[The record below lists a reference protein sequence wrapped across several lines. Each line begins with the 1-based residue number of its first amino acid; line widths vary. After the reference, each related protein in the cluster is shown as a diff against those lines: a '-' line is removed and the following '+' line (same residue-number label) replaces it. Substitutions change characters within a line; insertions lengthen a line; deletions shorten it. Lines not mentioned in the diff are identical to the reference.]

1 VSEFSSYSSTQVT
14 IVFSGEGKMKAKL
27 IFTVL
32 MLSLASV
39 SFGDLLLLNFEG
51 DGQDYGNGFSGTI
64 TTNYATLGNNSMDV
78 VSGGGWV
85 GLGEVYIAGT
95 PAQAALAS
103 TGKVKID
110 LTAIPVQPDGW
121 WGDIGLVVNAGG
133 EVPGG
138 FWTATAW
145 IGSTPIGSTTEIT
158 FQLPSDIMA
167 MIPQFNW
174 WCNIGLQTMSRGT
187 ESYID
192 DITGET
198 IITYDGTIHYYIDN
212 VRIVPEPATLA
223 MLGLGGLLLRRKR

>member
-1 VSEFSSYSSTQVT
+1 
-14 IVFSGEGKMKAKL
+14 MKAKAIL
-27 IFTVL
+27 AVL
-32 MLSLASV
+32 MLTLASV

-51 DGQDYGNGFSGTI
+51 DGLDYGNGFSGT
-64 TTNYATLGNNSMDV
+64 TTTDYATLGYNSMLV

-110 LTAIPVQPDGW
+110 LTALPVDTNGW
-121 WGDIGLVVNAGG
+121 WGDMGLVVNAGG
-133 EVPGG
+133 EGPGG
-138 FWTATAW
+138 YWTATAW

-158 FQLPSDIMA
+158 FQLPSDIMEL
-167 MIPQFNW
+167 IPQFNW
-174 WCNIGLQTMSRGT
+174 WCNIGLQTMSRPT

-198 IITYDGTIHYYIDN
+198 IITYDGTVLYYIDN

-223 MLGLGGLLLRRKR
+223 LLGLGGLLLRRKR